1 MNWSIVA
8 SGSSVATLLTL
19 VRLIYMAGRLV
30 SRLEQVENDVKELK
44 HHVFPYKERRSG
56 AND

>member
-1 MNWSIVA
+1 
-8 SGSSVATLLTL
+8 
-19 VRLIYMAGRLV
+19 MAGRLV

-56 AND
+56 ADD